1 MGLFNRYDGSN
12 FVTSNQKVFSK
23 LILPYLIHPK
33 KINNVNLICF
43 GKGNLEQR
51 FLQILKVI
59 ENNPG
64 ITNKELAKALKK
76 KKVYAQ
82 LRVLEKLGYVYSE
95 NYPKQVFIV
104 KHLGGN

>member
-1 MGLFNRYDGSN
+1 M
-12 FVTSNQKVFSK
+12 
-23 LILPYLIHPK
+23 
-33 KINNVNLICF
+33 
-43 GKGNLEQR
+43 
-51 FLQILKVI
+51 KVI

-82 LRVLEKLGYVYSE
+82 LRVLEKLGHVYSK

-104 KHLGGN
+104 KPLGGK